1 MFDGVL
7 DLPTEGERWT
17 SRKGR
22 GDLGKGKRS
31 LEGLDPRS
39 FGTDVVEAVC
49 ALFMPFLYMWLNN
62 CIECR
67 PTPCWRV
74 ARNKCSAKRCR

>member
-22 GDLGKGKRS
+22 DDLGKGKRS

-49 ALFMPFLYMWLNN
+49 ALRVIALFLSFF
-62 CIECR
+62 
-67 PTPCWRV
+67 V
-74 ARNKCSAKRCR
+74 HVVKQSH